1 MSYVAANTTTR
12 YPFHPMHDHR
22 LAMTNGK
29 TRNDPIDLTIQATAM
44 SDTCPSDTRS
54 YHHYDDKKSNHLTN
68 HSSSFYNPLS
78 FIPNGNDMI
87 QVSPIASTNDN
98 RKETLLHYNDYKET
112 DSETIHA
119 AMILMRTK
127 HNHPSNEHKKQ
138 SRQSRVI
145 TSTKP
150 RLETHKT
157 PNNVTV
163 ITSNEAPSLPPII
176 PIDTRSDNL
185 HDNIKS
191 STILIPRVTGRLTSL
206 ESSNLDYVSTVT
218 PQGSFDNN
226 IINHPTLTSTAN
238 KNDMLTLSS
247 LGGDEVDRSLTAT
260 TKRRKVSLVPQ
271 PPLELF
277 RGRSHDPDSVRPP
290 LNVVSSANQGMY
302 ENSDSLYN
310 HCRKVKTVPKSSS
323 SSSSTCSSTST
334 ESPSS
339 IPIHRLLLPKFVS
352 SRKRSEYIHQD

>member
-1 MSYVAANTTTR
+1 MNYAAAYTTTR

-29 TRNDPIDLTIQATAM
+29 TRNDPIDLTKQTTAK

-54 YHHYDDKKSNHLTN
+54 YHHYDDKSNHLSN
-68 HSSSFYNPLS
+68 HYSSFYNPLS

-87 QVSPIASTNDN
+87 QVSPIASTNDT
-98 RKETLLHYNDYKET
+98 RKMTLLHYNDYKET

-119 AMILMRTK
+119 AMILIRTK
-127 HNHPSNEHKKQ
+127 HNHPSNEREKQ
-138 SRQSRVI
+138 IRQSRVI
-145 TSTKP
+145 TSIKP

-206 ESSNLDYVSTVT
+206 EASNLDYVSTVT

-238 KNDMLTLSS
+238 KNDTLTLSS
-247 LGGDEVDRSLTAT
+247 LGLGGDD
-260 TKRRKVSLVPQ
+260 KRRKVSLVPQ

-290 LNVVSSANQGMY
+290 LNVVSSANQGIF

-334 ESPSS
+334 ESPSA

>member
-1 MSYVAANTTTR
+1 
-12 YPFHPMHDHR
+12 MHDHR

-29 TRNDPIDLTIQATAM
+29 TRNVPIDLTKQTAAK
-44 SDTCPSDTRS
+44 SDTCPNDARS
-54 YHHYDDKKSNHLTN
+54 YHNYDDKSNHLSTQ
-68 HSSSFYNPLS
+68 SSSFYNPLS

-87 QVSPIASTNDN
+87 QVSPIASTNDTL
-98 RKETLLHYNDYKET
+98 KMTLLHYNDYKET

-127 HNHPSNEHKKQ
+127 HNHPSNEREKQ

-145 TSTKP
+145 TSIKP
-150 RLETHKT
+150 RLETNKT
-157 PNNVTV
+157 PNNVTAN
-163 ITSNEAPSLPPII
+163 TSNEAPSLPLII

-185 HDNIKS
+185 HNNIKS
-191 STILIPRVTGRLTSL
+191 STILIPTRVTGRLTSL
-206 ESSNLDYVSTVT
+206 EASNLDYVSTVT

-238 KNDMLTLSS
+238 KNDTLTLSS
-247 LGGDEVDRSLTAT
+247 LGLGGDEVDRSLTAT

-271 PPLELF
+271 PRLELF
-277 RGRSHDPDSVRPP
+277 RDRSHDPDSVRPP

-334 ESPSS
+334 ESPSA
-339 IPIHRLLLPKFVS
+339 IPIHRLILPKFVS